1 MGYISVMLR
10 IPKLT
15 HLLLAILVLSSTSC
29 VYLAV
34 GAAAGYAAREK
45 GYKVQPPLK
54 KSESSVRNEDGKS
67 EN

>member
-1 MGYISVMLR
+1 MGYISGMLR

-15 HLLLAILVLSSTSC
+15 HLVFALLVLSSTSC
-29 VYLAV
+29 VPLAL
-34 GAAAGYAAREK
+34 GAAAGYVAREN

-54 KSESSVRNEDGKS
+54 KSESSARTDDGKS